1 MYKILIVE
9 DDKAL
14 CNNIGEGIIR
24 WGFDVIFIENF
35 ENVLE
40 EFAKHNPHLV
50 IMDINLP
57 CFDGFYWCRKI
68 RDISKVP
75 IIFLSSRDSNMD
87 IVMAVNMGGDDYVT
101 KPFSMDILLVKIQA
115 LLRRAYSYGQEE
127 GQIIE
132 CNGAILNLNDGILT
146 YNDKSIELTR
156 NEFKILQLLMRN
168 QGKIVARDRIM
179 RVLWESEYFISENT
193 LTVNVNRLRK
203 RLEDIELKDF
213 IVTKKSQGYMI
224 P

>member
-1 MYKILIVE
+1 VE

-14 CNNIGEGIIR
+14 CNNIKEGISK
-24 WGFDVIFIENF
+24 WGYEGIVVENF
-35 ENVLE
+35 EDILQGV
-40 EFAKHNPHLV
+40 AKHNPHLV

-57 CFDGFYWCRKI
+57 YFDGFYWCRKI

-101 KPFSMDILLVKIQA
+101 KPFSMDILLAKVQA
-115 LLRRAYSYGQEE
+115 LIRRTYSYGQANE
-127 GQIIE
+127 QIIE
-132 CNGAILNLNDGILT
+132 CEGAILNINDGTLT
-146 YNDKSIELTR
+146 YKGENVELTK

-168 QGKIVARDRIM
+168 KGKIVPRDKIM

-193 LTVNVNRLRK
+193 LTVNVNRLRNK
-203 RLEDIELKDF
+203 LENMGLKNF

>member
-1 MYKILIVE
+1 
-9 DDKAL
+9 
-14 CNNIGEGIIR
+14 
-24 WGFDVIFIENF
+24 
-35 ENVLE
+35 
-40 EFAKHNPHLV
+40 
-50 IMDINLP
+50 MDINLP
-57 CFDGFYWCRKI
+57 YFDGFYWCRKI

-101 KPFSMDILLVKIQA
+101 KPFSMDILLAKVQA
-115 LLRRAYSYGQEE
+115 LIRRTYSYGQANE
-127 GQIIE
+127 QIIE
-132 CNGAILNLNDGILT
+132 CEGAILNINDGTLT
-146 YNDKSIELTR
+146 YKGENVELTK

-168 QGKIVARDRIM
+168 KGKIVPRDKIM

-193 LTVNVNRLRK
+193 LTVNVNRLRNK
-203 RLEDIELKDF
+203 LENMGLKNF

>member
-9 DDKAL
+9 DDKVL
-14 CNNIGEGIIR
+14 CNNIKEGISK
-24 WGFDVIFIENF
+24 WGFEAVSIDNF
-35 ENVLE
+35 ESILE

-57 CFDGFYWCRKI
+57 YFDGFYWCKKI

-87 IVMAVNMGGDDYVT
+87 IVMAVNMGGDDFVT
-101 KPFSMDILLVKIQA
+101 KPFSMDILLAKIQA
-115 LLRRAYSYGQEE
+115 LLRRAYSYGQ
-127 GQIIE
+127 GDRQIIE
-132 CNGAILNLNDGILT
+132 CDGAILNINDGTLN
-146 YNDKSIELTR
+146 YNDKDIELTR
-156 NEFKILQLLMRN
+156 NEFKILQLLMKN
-168 QGKIVARDRIM
+168 KGKIVTRDRIM

-203 RLEDIELKDF
+203 RLEELGLKDF

>member
-9 DDKAL
+9 DDKTL
-14 CNNIGEGIIR
+14 CNNIKEGISK
-24 WGFDVIFIENF
+24 WSFNGVAVEDF
-35 ENVLE
+35 EDILQ

-57 CFDGFYWCRKI
+57 YYDGFYWCRKI
-68 RDISKVP
+68 REISKVP

-101 KPFSMDILLVKIQA
+101 KPFSMDILLAKMQA
-115 LLRRAYSYGQEE
+115 LIRRTYSYGQGD

-132 CNGAILNLNDGILT
+132 CEGAILNINDGTLT
-146 YNDKSIELTR
+146 YNGENIELTK

-168 QGKIVARDRIM
+168 KGKIVSRDKIM

-193 LTVNVNRLRK
+193 LTVNVNRLRNK
-203 RLEDIELKDF
+203 LENIGLKDF

>member
-9 DDKAL
+9 DDIAL
-14 CNNIGEGIIR
+14 CNNIREGISK
-24 WGFDVIFIENF
+24 WNFEGVIVENF
-35 ENVLE
+35 YDILQ

-57 CFDGFYWCRKI
+57 YFDGFYWCRKI

-75 IIFLSSRDSNMD
+75 IIFLSSRDTNMD
-87 IVMAVNMGGDDYVT
+87 IVMAVSMGGDDYVT
-101 KPFSMDILLVKIQA
+101 KPFSMDILLAKIQA
-115 LLRRAYSYGQEE
+115 LIRRTYSYGQ
-127 GQIIE
+127 GDSQLIE
-132 CNGAILNLNDGILT
+132 CDGVILDLKDGTIIYNGEKL
-146 YNDKSIELTR
+146 ELTK

-168 QGKIVARDRIM
+168 KGKIVPRDKIM

-203 RLEDIELKDF
+203 KLEDIGLKDF

>member
-1 MYKILIVE
+1 MYKIFIVE
-9 DDKAL
+9 DDNVL
-14 CNNIGEGIIR
+14 CNNIGEGIAK
-24 WGFDVIFIENF
+24 WGFSVVSIENF

-57 CFDGFYWCRKI
+57 CFDGFYWCKKI

-101 KPFSMDILLVKIQA
+101 KPFSMDILLAKIQA
-115 LLRRAYSYGQEE
+115 LLRRTYSYGQEE

-132 CNGAILNLNDGILT
+132 CNGAILNINDGTLT
-146 YNDKSIELTR
+146 YNDKSMELTR

-179 RVLWESEYFISENT
+179 RALWESEYFISENT
-193 LTVNVNRLRK
+193 LTVNINRLRK
-203 RLEDIELKDF
+203 SIEDIGLEDF
-213 IVTKKSQGYMI
+213 ILTKKSQGYMI
-224 P
+224 L

>member
-14 CNNIGEGIIR
+14 CNNIKEGLSK
-24 WGFDVIFIENF
+24 WDF
-35 ENVLE
+35 EGVAAEDFEDILK

-57 CFDGFYWCRKI
+57 YFDGFYWCRKI

-101 KPFSMDILLVKIQA
+101 KPFSMDILLAKIQA
-115 LLRRAYSYGQEE
+115 LLRRTYSYGQNE
-127 GQIIE
+127 GQVIE
-132 CNGAILNLNDGILT
+132 CEGAILNINDGTLT
-146 YNDKSIELTR
+146 YNGKSIELTK
-156 NEFKILQLLMRN
+156 NEFKILQLLMRSK
-168 QGKIVARDRIM
+168 GKIVSRDKIM

-193 LTVNVNRLRK
+193 LTVNVNRLRNK
-203 RLEDIELKDF
+203 LENIGLKDL

>member
-9 DDKAL
+9 DNKVL
-14 CNNIGEGIIR
+14 CNNIEEGIIK
-24 WGFDVIFIENF
+24 WGFDVISIENF

-57 CFDGFYWCRKI
+57 YFDGLYWCKKI

-87 IVMAVNMGGDDYVT
+87 IVMAVNMGGDDFVT
-101 KPFSMDILLVKIQA
+101 KPFSMDILLAKIQA
-115 LLRRAYSYGQEE
+115 LLRRAYSYGSDDR
-127 GQIIE
+127 QIIE
-132 CNGAILNLNDGILT
+132 CDGAILNINDGTLT
-146 YNDKSIELTR
+146 YNDKDIELTR
-156 NEFKILQLLMRN
+156 NEFKILQLLMKN
-168 QGKIVARDRIM
+168 KGKIVTRDRIM

-203 RLEDIELKDF
+203 RLEELGLKDF

>member
-1 MYKILIVE
+1 MYRILIVE
-9 DDKAL
+9 DDRTL
-14 CNNIGEGIIR
+14 CNNIKECISKWGYEGIAVEK
-24 WGFDVIFIENF
+24 FDE
-35 ENVLE
+35 VLQ

-57 CFDGFYWCRKI
+57 YFDGFYWCKRI
-68 RDISKVP
+68 RDISEVP
-75 IIFLSSRDSNMD
+75 IIFLSSRDTNMD
-87 IVMAVNMGGDDYVT
+87 IVMAVNMGGDDYVI
-101 KPFSMDILLVKIQA
+101 KPFSMDILLAKIQA
-115 LLRRAYSYGQEE
+115 LIRRTYSYGQGDFQLLECE
-127 GQIIE
+127 GV
-132 CNGAILNLNDGILT
+132 ILNLNDGTIT
-146 YNDKSIELTR
+146 YKGEKLELTK

-168 QGKIVARDRIM
+168 KGKVVPRDKLM

-203 RLEDIELKDF
+203 KLEDIGLKDF

>member
-9 DDKAL
+9 DDKVL
-14 CNNIGEGIIR
+14 CNNIKEGISK
-24 WGFDVIFIENF
+24 WGFEAVSIDNF
-35 ENVLE
+35 ESILE

-57 CFDGFYWCRKI
+57 YFDGFYWCKKI

-87 IVMAVNMGGDDYVT
+87 IVMAVNMGGDDFVT
-101 KPFSMDILLVKIQA
+101 KPFSMDILLAKIQA
-115 LLRRAYSYGQEE
+115 LLRRAYSYGSDDR
-127 GQIIE
+127 QIIE
-132 CNGAILNLNDGILT
+132 CDGAILNINDGTLT
-146 YNDKSIELTR
+146 YNDKDIELTR
-156 NEFKILQLLMRN
+156 NEFKILQLLMKN
-168 QGKIVARDRIM
+168 KGKIVTRDRIM
-179 RVLWESEYFISENT
+179 RGLWESEYFISENT

-203 RLEDIELKDF
+203 RLEELGLKDF